1 MKKFYLLLMALALG
15 SSAFA
20 GIVITTTVTIGKKSQ
35 NCVGFGICSA
45 QKTTSYNDGS
55 VNGTLDLNEERGSL
69 ILSINK
75 TDLQNVQPDKLVFFT
90 NKSEVLITEDFAFS
104 TEINTAVQV
113 SKPLVIKKGEY
124 NLTLLNGSYYIE
136 IPL

>member
-45 QKTTSYNDGS
+45 QKTTSYTDGS
-55 VNGTLDLNEERGSL
+55 VNGTLDIDEVRGSL
-69 ILSINK
+69 ILSISK

>member
-1 MKKFYLLLMALALG
+1 MALALG

-20 GIVITTTVTIGKKSQ
+20 GIVITTTLTIGKKSQ

-55 VNGTLDLNEERGSL
+55 VNGTLDFNEERGSL

-75 TDLQNVQPDKLVFFT
+75 VDLQNVQPDKLVFFT

-124 NLTLLNGSYYIE
+124 SLTLLNGSYYIE